1 MLRRVPATEESQ
13 MGFVIG
19 MDEAGYGPNLGPL
32 VVSATVWEV
41 PGPPRKTSFWD
52 EFAGLVVQHVPRQP
66 DQIQIADSKEVHDPT
81 KGVGALE
88 RGVLAALRLLATP
101 AVSLFELWN
110 HVAIE
115 PLGTD
120 HSEPWFAQQDLP
132 LPQQTEADDIARW
145 AQLWLERCAAQ
156 GVHLKAMKSDI
167 VLTRRFNQL
176 TTQLDNKGL
185 ALSGISMRLLQSVL
199 PLTRG
204 QPTQVWC
211 DKHGGRNRYDDL
223 LQDIAGDTFIVRLE
237 EGPERSR
244 YRIGVVEICFQTRA
258 EAHLPVALASMACK
272 YLRESTMELFNRFW
286 QSHQPGLKHTKGY
299 PQDAKRFR
307 EEIAATQKRLGI
319 DDLDLWRNR

>member
-1 MLRRVPATEESQ
+1 

-41 PGPPRKTSFWD
+41 PGTPRRISFWK
-52 EFAGLVVQHVPRQP
+52 EFEGLIVQHTPKQR
-66 DQIQIADSKEVHDPT
+66 DEIQIADSKVVHDPV

-88 RGVLAALRLLATP
+88 RGVLAAWNLLQAP
-101 AVSLFELWN
+101 AGSLFKLWD
-110 HVAIE
+110 HVAIV

-120 HSEPWFAQQDLP
+120 HCEPWFALDDLA
-132 LPQQTEADDIARW
+132 LPQQTDLDDIARW
-145 AQLWLERCAAQ
+145 AKLWFERCISQ
-156 GVHLKAMKSDI
+156 KVHLRAMRSDI
-167 VLTRRFNQL
+167 VLTRRFNEL
-176 TTQLDNKGL
+176 TTQLDSKGL

-199 PLTRG
+199 PLTQG

-244 YRIGVVEICFQTRA
+244 YRIGSLEICFQTRA
-258 EAHLPVALASMACK
+258 EEHLPVALASMACK

-286 QSHQPGLKHTKGY
+286 QSHLPELKQTKGY
-299 PQDAKRFR
+299 PQDARRFR
-307 EEIAATQKRLGI
+307 DEIAATQLRLGI